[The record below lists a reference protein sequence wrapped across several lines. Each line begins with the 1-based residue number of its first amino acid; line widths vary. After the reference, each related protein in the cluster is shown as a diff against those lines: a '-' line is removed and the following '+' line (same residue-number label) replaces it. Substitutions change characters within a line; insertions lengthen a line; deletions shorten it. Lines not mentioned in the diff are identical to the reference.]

1 MKIIKFIIFLSLI
14 SVVSK
19 AQTKNF
25 LDQPYLDVTGSA
37 DTLVTPNEIFIKII
51 IAEKDSRD
59 KTSVEEQE
67 LKMVKALKAL
77 GIKTEKNLTTSDMAS
92 NFKSYFL
99 KGKEVVK
106 SKEYMLKVDDAVT
119 ASKVFI
125 ELENIGISNTS
136 IDRVNHSELEMIKNE
151 IRSRAIINARKKAIA
166 LTKPLQQTVGPAI
179 HISDM
184 ETSNFNRQLPGRV
197 GAGMLQ
203 EVVVVGYASGKKELP
218 QIEFEKINVTS
229 NIAVKFILK

>member
-1 MKIIKFIIFLSLI
+1 MKIVKLIIILSLI
-14 SVVSK
+14 SIVGK

-25 LDQPYLDVTGSA
+25 LDQPYLEVTGSA

-67 LKMVKALKAL
+67 LKMVKALKSL
-77 GIKTEKNLTTSDMAS
+77 GIKVEKNLTTSDMAS

-125 ELENIGISNTS
+125 ELENIGISNS
-136 IDRVNHSELEMIKNE
+136 AIDRVNHSELEMIKNE
-151 IRSRAIINARKKAIA
+151 IRSKAIINARRKAVA

-184 ETSNFNRQLPGRV
+184 ETNYPNRQVQGRA
-197 GAGMLQ
+197 AGMMLQ
-203 EVVVVGYASGKKELP
+203 EVVVVRGSGTKELP

-229 NIAVKFILK
+229 NIGVKFILK